1 MKTQVIA
8 TLADYAYRMGNK
20 VLLVTPGKKA
30 QDELVKRCKSVF
42 GLDVPSK
49 DKKLDCIITSGLKN
63 KKTYK
68 DPKEREKLEDW
79 LASFDWVLSD
89 EVEYTINDAGEFIYS
104 NVTGASNVYGFSGT
118 SDKNSA
124 ESITF
129 TGGLSDVVL
138 RNKDLIKFFGPNLV
152 YRVPLNKEID
162 DIQIKTSALDRIP
175 FTKEDF
181 DSSGNVYMNIMTR
194 IWTDPGICQLIVKLI
209 AKYPLLFIPIN
220 NLANILTEWIDNW
233 FLRRFKILL
242 VCHEGYIYYDLNGNK
257 EKLNLS
263 QACDYIRDGKVDVIP
278 STSSGYR
285 ALDLPNLENILLV
298 EGLKAG
304 VVLQSIGRIARSA
317 HMNIITLSSLAGKK
331 IPVYSKSDDS
341 RKELYQTYYKYCNI
355 VESVIYETNL

>member
-8 TLADYAYRMGNK
+8 TLANYAYGLGKK
-20 VLLVTPGKKA
+20 VLLVAPGKKA
-30 QDELVKRCKSVF
+30 LDELVKRCKNVF
-42 GLDVPSK
+42 GLDIPSK
-49 DKKLDCIITSGLKN
+49 DGRIKAMITSGLLN
-63 KKTYK
+63 RLDYK
-68 DPKEREKLEDW
+68 DPDKRLLLEKEI
-79 LASFDWVLSD
+79 ASFDWIMVD
-89 EVEYTINDAGEFIYS
+89 EVEYTINDSGEYLFS
-104 NVTGASNVYGFSGT
+104 CCTGAECFYAFSGT
-118 SDKNSA
+118 ASKKDGAMISFVN
-124 ESITF
+124 
-129 TGGLSDVVL
+129 GLDDVVIEN
-138 RNKDLIKFFGPNLV
+138 RNLVKFFGPNLV

-233 FLRRFKILL
+233 FLHRFKILL